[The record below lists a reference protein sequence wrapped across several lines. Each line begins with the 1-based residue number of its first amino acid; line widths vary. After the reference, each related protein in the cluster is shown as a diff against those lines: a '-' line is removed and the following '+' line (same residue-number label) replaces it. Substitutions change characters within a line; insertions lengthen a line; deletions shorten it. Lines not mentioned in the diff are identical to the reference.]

1 MWDAAVS
8 ELALSPKPIADT
20 SLVKHNFPHA
30 LAAVNKVTVLYN
42 QNDTTLA
49 VPYWLAVYF
58 GVDLGDQCK
67 ALLEDVAAS
76 LINRSPI
83 QHFKADMVET
93 YSNTTINGVNI
104 GQRMQAVF
112 NDPDFDTMMRHW
124 IKAFCSNDDD
134 TVREYMNK
142 VNPILIRYSQQ
153 FGCAQALGFVG
164 IKDKKFAAQFK
175 QKVMPADLSKY
186 ATGHSY
192 MMIPSEAV
200 MKYGYKTYIMNKF
213 RGVDSF
219 GVYVKANFPDY
230 PLPEASVPTTDKEGT
245 MR

>member
-1 MWDAAVS
+1 MEIEHIFMWDAAVS

-42 QNDTTLA
+42 QTDTTLA

-76 LINRSPI
+76 LINRSPL

-153 FGCAQALGFVG
+153 FGCVQALGFVG
-164 IKDKKFAAQFK
+164 IKDEKFAAQFK

-192 MMIPSEAV
+192 MMIPSADV
-200 MKYGYKTYIMNKF
+200 MKYGYKKWIINQTY
-213 RGVDSF
+213 GATSF
-219 GVYVKANFPDY
+219 GVYDRSAFTKSEPGDH
-230 PLPEASVPTTDKEGT
+230 D
-245 MR
+245 